1 MLKKRLIP
9 LLLLDKERVWKS
21 KKFSDFRDV
30 GAPRTAG
37 KVYENQH
44 ADELCLLNIGEN
56 HDSFRNLVKYT
67 RIISENCCMPVTIGG
82 GINSFSQ
89 VQELFDNGADKV
101 VLNSITYSD
110 IKVLEAT
117 ANIYGAQAAVV
128 CIDVRFDLKRGGYS
142 LYSARG
148 RVLEGIN
155 LKDHISKCDLHGAG
169 EFLIQSIDRDGM
181 MGGLDI
187 KLGHVASKLTST
199 PIVLAGGVG
208 SYAHIEAAFKELPL
222 SGIACASIFHFTDSN
237 PLRASAYLANAGFAI
252 KKV

>member
-9 LLLLDKERVWKS
+9 LLLLDNERVWKS
-21 KKFSDFRDV
+21 KQFNNCRDV

-44 ADELCLLNIGEN
+44 ADELCILNIGEN

-67 RIISENCCMPVTIGG
+67 RIISENCCMPLTIGG
-82 GINSFSQ
+82 GINSFLQ
-89 VQELFDNGADKV
+89 AQELFDNGADKV
-101 VLNSITYSD
+101 VLNSINYSD
-110 IKVLEAT
+110 IKVLEEI
-117 ANIYGAQAAVV
+117 ANIYGSQAAVV
-128 CIDVRFDLKRGGYS
+128 CIDVRFDAHRNDYS

-148 RVLEGIN
+148 RVLEGIT
-155 LKDHISKCDLHGAG
+155 LREHIFKCDLHGAG

-181 MGGLDI
+181 MDGLDI
-187 KLGHVASKLTST
+187 KLGHIASKSTST
-199 PIVLAGGVG
+199 PVVLAGGVG
-208 SYAHIEAAFKELPL
+208 SYAHIEAAFKELSL

-237 PLRASAYLANAGFAI
+237 PLRASAYLANAGFSI